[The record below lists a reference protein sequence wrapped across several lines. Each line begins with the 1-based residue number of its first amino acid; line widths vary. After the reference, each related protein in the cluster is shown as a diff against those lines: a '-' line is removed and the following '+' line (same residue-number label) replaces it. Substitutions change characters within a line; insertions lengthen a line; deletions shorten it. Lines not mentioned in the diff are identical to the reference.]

1 MVDVARRE
9 ALGALALGGAGLA
22 LPGLALTGWAR
33 PAAAATPG
41 LADFPEK
48 RGMIIRRVRAPLLET
63 PFEVFDQG
71 VITPNDRFFVRWHYD
86 DIPLSVDVATF
97 RLRVGG
103 RVSTPLSMSLADILK
118 MPRVEMTAANQC
130 SGNSRSA
137 FAPRVPG
144 AQWADGAMGNAVWTG
159 VRLKDVL
166 ARAGVKPGAVAV
178 RLSGL
183 DRPPGDAPWYAKSLN
198 IDHALDGE
206 VMIAFAMNGQQLPLL
221 NGFPLRIVAPGW
233 FSTYWVK
240 ALDRIEVLD
249 APDTGYWMAKAYQ
262 IPTAPRANVPPGA
275 HDFAKLPISQMVPRA
290 FITNRAGGAIGA
302 GKPIALR
309 GIALG
314 GDTGVAKVEL
324 SLDQGR
330 QWQSARLGPDH
341 GRYSFRSWDMTLPGL
356 ARGRHIIMVRATNTA
371 GETQR
376 ADAIWNPSGYRLNT
390 IQTIA
395 LDAT

>member
-1 MVDVARRE
+1 MVDANRRD

-22 LPGLALTGWAR
+22 LPSWAAS
-33 PAAAATPG
+33 PAKRGSP

-48 RGMIIRRVRAPLLET
+48 RGMLIRRQRAPLLET

-71 VITPNDRFFVRWHYD
+71 IITPNDRFFVRWHYD
-86 DIPLSVDVATF
+86 DIPLNVDVARF

-103 RVSTPLSMSLADILK
+103 QVKTPLALSLAGILK
-118 MPRVEMTAANQC
+118 LPRVEVTAVNQC

-183 DRPPGDAPWYAKSLN
+183 DRPPGQAPWYAKSLA

-221 NGFPLRIVAPGW
+221 NGFPLRIVVPGW

-262 IPTAPRANVPPGA
+262 VPKTPRADVPPGA
-275 HDFAKLPISQMVPRA
+275 HDFAKEPISRMVPRA
-290 FITNRAGGAIGA
+290 FITNRGSGPVAAA
-302 GKPIALR
+302 RPITLR
-309 GIALG
+309 GIAMG
-314 GDTGVAKVEL
+314 GDRGVTRVEL
-324 SLDQGR
+324 SIDRGQH
-330 QWQSARLGPDH
+330 WHAARLGPDH
-341 GRYSFRSWDMTLPGL
+341 GRYSFRGWDMALPGL
-356 ARGRHIIMVRATNTA
+356 ARGEYRVMVRATNSA

-390 IQTIA
+390 IQTITLNA
-395 LDAT
+395 Q